1 MSQGSLTPRAIE
13 RPKSAESEPPKPVR
27 AQVIRIPKFEI
38 SSPGQ
43 LKAME
48 SLMASP
54 MLRILNWYIDGGALM
69 LDAVFDGF
77 DEKLQV
83 KLSLVFRV

>member
-1 MSQGSLTPRAIE
+1 MSQGSVTPRAIE
-13 RPKSAESEPPKPVR
+13 PPKSVENEPPKPAR
-27 AQVIRIPKFEI
+27 AQIIRIPKFEI
-38 SSPGQ
+38 SSSSQ
-43 LKAME
+43 LKAMQ

-77 DEKLQV
+77 DENLQV
-83 KLSLVFRV
+83 KL